1 MLWWNANAWN
11 ISFTIFLWW
20 WFDSYQHSWY
30 QTLTFY
36 KKWYLKQEACWSVY
50 GTSCKKLK
58 LKGGNHA
65 VNKVFTMLDG
75 PGHRGKIM
83 LGGYQMMLG
92 LSLKKLVL
100 CS

>member
-1 MLWWNANAWN
+1 MLTLETSALQYFYDDDLTLIN
-11 ISFTIFLWW
+11 II
-20 WFDSYQHSWY
+20 SWY

-36 KKWYLKQEACWSVY
+36 KKWYLKQEACWTMY